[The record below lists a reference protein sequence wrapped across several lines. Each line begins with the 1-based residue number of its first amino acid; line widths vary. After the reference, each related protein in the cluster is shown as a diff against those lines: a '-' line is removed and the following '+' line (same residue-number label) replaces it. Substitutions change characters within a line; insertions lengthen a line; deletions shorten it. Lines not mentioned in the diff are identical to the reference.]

1 MICRVAQLLLLA
13 SPMIAADLTGIWV
26 GQIPTRNGEMQDIAF
41 QLRQNGTKIEGKLYG
56 DYQSSPIVQGTIAG
70 SLVTFV
76 VSGSEQAGN
85 QINETRTRFTGKFE
99 NGQLELLREREA
111 SHNAGNSGAVE
122 QRRNTPRQSFTLKR
136 LT

>member
-1 MICRVAQLLLLA
+1 MIRLGLSLLFAVTLQ
-13 SPMIAADLTGIWV
+13 AADLTGIWI
-26 GQIPTRNGEMQDIAF
+26 GQIPARNGEMQDIAF
-41 QLRQNGTKIEGKLYG
+41 QFRQSGTKIEGKLYG

-76 VSGSEQAGN
+76 VSGAEQNGN

-122 QRRNTPRQSFTLKR
+122 QRRNQPRQQFTLKR